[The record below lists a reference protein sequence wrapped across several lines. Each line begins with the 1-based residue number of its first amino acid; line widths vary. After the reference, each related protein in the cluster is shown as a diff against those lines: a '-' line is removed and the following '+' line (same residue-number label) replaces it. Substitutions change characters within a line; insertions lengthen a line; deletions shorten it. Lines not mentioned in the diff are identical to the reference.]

1 MIDDLSYRSISL
13 VLKSWDQAKQSEV
26 NEEKLGIDTLL
37 RLFELKPETKA
48 IFGFPVKGKL
58 KATGMQRMG
67 LLIHGRRIVSMIQ
80 GTFGLLG
87 PDVDLL
93 EEFLFDLGRRHTSYG
108 VKPEYFQYLGQAFQ
122 EVLKDILG
130 DMWTDKIDRAWEAV
144 FYEITAEITRS
155 MAPELKET
163 IQ

>member
-1 MIDDLSYRSISL
+1 MIDDLSYRSVSL
-13 VLKSWDQAKQSEV
+13 VLKSWEQAKHSEV

-37 RLFELKPETKA
+37 RLFELEPETRA
-48 IFGFPVKGKL
+48 IFGFPVTGKL
-58 KATGMQRMG
+58 KVTGMQRMG
-67 LLIHGRRIVSMIQ
+67 LLIHGRRVVSMIH

-93 EEFLFDLGRRHTSYG
+93 EDFLFDLGHRHQSYG

-130 DMWTDKIDRAWEAV
+130 DLWTDQIDVAWETV
-144 FYEITAEITRS
+144 FHEITTEITKS
-155 MAPELKET
+155 ISPSPPNN
-163 IQ
+163 